1 MATAFTFTPH
11 HEEHSKPGHPE
22 RPERL
27 NALLDTLQ
35 NDEVWGVLQ
44 HVDAAPASLE
54 SVELVHTSA
63 YIERLQKTTGQPTT
77 QLDADTYA
85 TASSLKVALRALGG
99 LLGITR
105 AVLDEEVENGF
116 AAIRP
121 PGHHATPSH
130 SMGFCLL
137 SNAALAARWAQR
149 AYGVE
154 RVLIVDFD
162 VHHGNGT
169 QDVFY
174 DDPDVLYMSVHQ
186 DPLYPGTGKARETGR
201 DGAEGTT
208 VNVPLP
214 PSTGG
219 PGYLAAFR
227 QVLAPLAHRF
237 RPELIFLSAGY
248 DAHWKD
254 PLAQMNL
261 TAGGFARLVREVM
274 EWADAC
280 CSDRLV
286 ATLEGGYHAEALA
299 RSACGT
305 VRRLVSSGAQVDD
318 LPGAPPAAEP
328 GISNHLSDLAALHD
342 VA

>member
-1 MATAFTFTPH
+1 MTTAFTYTPH

-27 NALLDTLQ
+27 HALLSKLQ
-35 NDEVWGVLQ
+35 HDEVWDVLK
-44 HVDAAPASLE
+44 HLDAAPASLE

-63 YIERLQKTTGQPTT
+63 FIERLQKTAEQPTT
-77 QLDADTYA
+77 QFDADTYA
-85 TASSLKVALRALGG
+85 TASSLEIALRALGG
-99 LLGITR
+99 LLEITR
-105 AVLDEEVENGF
+105 AVLDEEVKNGF
-116 AAIRP
+116 AAVRP
-121 PGHHATPSH
+121 PGHHATPGH
-130 SMGFCLL
+130 PMGFCLL
-137 SNAALAARWAQR
+137 SNAAIAARWAQH
-149 AYGVE
+149 ACGVE

-201 DGAEGTT
+201 GEAKGTT

-219 PGYLAAFR
+219 PGYLAAFQ
-227 QVLAPLAHRF
+227 QVLAPLAKRF

-261 TAGGFARLVREVM
+261 TAGGFARLAREVM

-280 CSDRLV
+280 CNDRLV

-299 RSACGT
+299 HSACST
-305 VRRLVSSGAQVDD
+305 LHRLVDPGAQVDD

-328 GISNHLSDLAALHD
+328 DLTRHLSDLAALHG
-342 VA
+342 VT